1 MGKHL
6 SQPTHGTYDVLAT
19 TKFIALFGNILKRV
33 CCEVLRTEHAGLSNP
48 SERLPVICIVFIAV
62 ITVHETACLSCTPLN
77 SGVSIV
83 AIHHTVNYLKR
94 SITGKHAS
102 RVNDAPPYRF
112 KLLHNHLLGY
122 IITSKVS
129 LR

>member
-1 MGKHL
+1 MGEHKVNQLKAH
-6 SQPTHGTYDVLAT
+6 TTYLLVRNLLH
-19 TKFIALFGNILKRV
+19 FLKDSET
-33 CCEVLRTEHAGLSNP
+33 CLLRTEHAGLNNP
-48 SERLPVICIVFIAV
+48 SGRLPVTCIVFIAV
-62 ITVHETACLSCTPLN
+62 ITVHETVCLSCTPLN

-94 SITGKHAS
+94 SIAGKHAS
-102 RVNDAPPYRF
+102 SVNDAPPDRF
-112 KLLHNHLLGY
+112 MLLHNHLLGY

>member
-1 MGKHL
+1 
-6 SQPTHGTYDVLAT
+6 
-19 TKFIALFGNILKRV
+19 
-33 CCEVLRTEHAGLSNP
+33 VLRTEQAELSNP
-48 SERLPVICIVFIAV
+48 SGRLPVICTVFIAV
-62 ITVHETACLSCTPLN
+62 ITVHDTASLSCTPLN

-94 SITGKHAS
+94 SITGEHAS
-102 RVNDAPPYRF
+102 RVNDAPPDRF
-112 KLLHNHLLGY
+112 ILLHNHLLRY